1 MTSAKLNTGTF
12 RICARVFLPHGIAYP
27 LNSSEKLRRVHLQGF
42 AILYSSTL
50 RIIFAGGN
58 GKFRGSL
65 TAEHLQ
71 LPILLGLLDKG
82 EHQFSFKMGAGL
94 QHILCSA
101 KNEGHII
108 AMDRELCHQPCLHV
122 CCGQRAAIILD
133 ADCNLFQNGDRTLL
147 QNLADFVHCLRK
159 CFCVHYRSFHA
170 AFLLGCF
177 SSTVCIR
184 IVLVEKSVWSAIFSP
199 WVRML

>member
-133 ADCNLFQNGDRTLL
+133 ADCNLFQMGIALFFKTLL
-147 QNLADFVHCLRK
+147 TLFIASANAFASTIALFMLL
-159 CFCVHYRSFHA
+159 SSSA
-170 AFLLGCF
+170 ASQAPSAFE
-177 SSTVCIR
+177 SS
-184 IVLVEKSVWSAIFSP
+184 L
-199 WVRML
+199 